1 MRLARIGEPGREI
14 PCVLDADGTARDAR
28 SVTADFDGAFFA
40 SGGIEALRGLE
51 PASLPVIA
59 PGQRIGAPVARPWN
73 VWCIGLNY
81 IDHAAE
87 SKMQVPTEPIVFSKS
102 SRCVVGPYDDVKQPR
117 GATKMDYEVELA
129 VVIARECRYLQ
140 TDDEARAA
148 IAGYAIAND
157 VSERAFQMASGGQW
171 TKGKTAETFNPLGP
185 WLVTPDDPAVQGDLE
200 LTLDV
205 NGERRQT
212 GRLSSLIFDIPTII
226 RHLSQYAVLEPGDVI
241 DTGTPPGVAMGMSN
255 PGWIGAGDQLRLA
268 ITGLGEQRTRII
280 SA

>member
-14 PCVLDADGTARDAR
+14 PCLLDADGTARDVR
-28 SVTADFDGAFFA
+28 EVTVDFDGAFLA
-40 SGGIEALRGLE
+40 SGGIEALRALE
-51 PASLPVIA
+51 PSSLPVVA
-59 PGQRIGAPVARPWN
+59 SGQRIGAPVARPWN

-102 SRCVVGPYDDVKQPR
+102 SRCVVGPYDDVVQPR

-129 VVIARECRYLQ
+129 VVISRECRYLQ

-212 GRLSSLIFDIPTII
+212 GRLSDMIFDVPTII

-241 DTGTPPGVAMGMSN
+241 DTGTPPGVAMGMAN

-280 SA
+280 QA

>member
-1 MRLARIGEPGREI
+1 MRLCRIGEPGREI
-14 PCVLDADGTARDAR
+14 PCLLDSDGTYRDVR
-28 SVTADFDGAFFA
+28 SVTSDFDGEFFA
-40 SGGIEALRGLE
+40 SGGLDRLRALD
-51 PASLPVIA
+51 PSSLPEVA

-87 SKMQVPTEPIVFSKS
+87 SKMQVPSEPIVFSKS
-102 SRCVVGPYDDVKQPR
+102 SRCVVGPNDAVKQPR

-129 VVIARECRYLQ
+129 VILSRECHYLQ
-140 TDDEARAA
+140 SDEEALAA

-157 VSERAFQMASGGQW
+157 VSERGFQMASGGQW

-185 WLVTPDDPAVQGDLE
+185 WLVTPDDPSLQGDLE

-212 GRLSSLIFDIPTII
+212 GRVSDMIFDIPTII

-241 DTGTPPGVAMGMSN
+241 DTGTPPGVAMGMSD
-255 PGWIGAGDQLRLA
+255 PAWIGAGDELHLA
-268 ITGLGEQRTRII
+268 ISGLGEQHYRIVP
-280 SA
+280 A

>member
-1 MRLARIGEPGREI
+1 MRLCRIGEPGHEI
-14 PCVLDADGTARDAR
+14 PCLVDSDGQYRDVRAAT
-28 SVTADFDGAFFA
+28 SDFDGAFFA
-40 SGGIEALRGLE
+40 SGGLDRLRALDL
-51 PASLPVIA
+51 ASLPVIA
-59 PGQRIGAPVARPWN
+59 AGQRIGAPVARPWN

-81 IDHAAE
+81 VDHAAE
-87 SKMQVPTEPIVFSKS
+87 SKMQVPSEPVVFSKS
-102 SRCVVGPYDDVKQPR
+102 SRCVVGPYDPVVQPR

-129 VVIARECRYLQ
+129 VVLSRECRYLQ
-140 TDDEARAA
+140 SDDEARAA

-212 GRLSSLIFDIPTII
+212 GRLSDLIFDIPTII
-226 RHLSQYAVLEPGDVI
+226 RHLSQYAVLEAGDVI
-241 DTGTPPGVAMGMSN
+241 DTGTPPGVAMGMAE
-255 PGWIGAGDQLRLA
+255 PGWIGAGDELHLA
-268 ITGLGEQRTRII
+268 ITGLGEQRYRIT